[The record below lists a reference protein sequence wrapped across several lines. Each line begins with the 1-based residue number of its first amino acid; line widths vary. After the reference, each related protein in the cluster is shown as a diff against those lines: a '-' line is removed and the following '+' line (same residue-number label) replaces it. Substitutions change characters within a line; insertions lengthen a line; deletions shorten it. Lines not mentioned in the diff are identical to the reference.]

1 MASKFWINV
10 SSQIDK
16 QKNKQK
22 RPISFS
28 AVSHQTE
35 NSYPLS
41 RKIIKWLCYKSKFP
55 KTKIDAT
62 NWQYALQFS
71 SVQSLSHVRLLV
83 TPRAAAQQ
91 PSLSI
96 SKYRSLIKLMSIESV
111 MPSNHLISSSV
122 IPFSSHLQSFPAS
135 ETFPMSPF
143 FTSGGQSVGVS
154 ASTAILPMNIQDWF
168 PLGLT
173 GLISLQSKELPRV
186 FSNII
191 VQKHQFF
198 GAQLSLWS
206 NSHIHT
212 WLLENV

>member
-22 RPISFS
+22 RP
-28 AVSHQTE
+28 VSLLFLTKLRIHIHYLE
-35 NSYPLS
+35 RLS
-41 RKIIKWLCYKSKFP
+41 NGCAIKANFP
-55 KTKIDAT
+55 KPKLMQPTD
-62 NWQYALQFS
+62 NMPFS
-71 SVQSLSHVRLLV
+71 SVQSLSHVRLFV
-83 TPRAAAQQ
+83 TPWTAAQQ

-96 SKYRSLIKLMSIESV
+96 TKYQSLIKLMSIELV

-122 IPFSSHLQSFPAS
+122 IPFSHLQSFPAS

-143 FTSGGQSVGVS
+143 FTSGGQNIGVS
-154 ASTAILPMNIQDWF
+154 ASTSILPMNTQDWF
-168 PLGLT
+168 PLGFT
-173 GLISLQSKELPRV
+173 GLIFLQSKELPRV
-186 FSNII
+186 FSNTI

-206 NSHIHT
+206 NSYIHT
-212 WLLENV
+212 WLLENL